1 MMSDDIPT
9 DVIAET
15 ENYVAWR
22 SEEPDGETVF
32 HIELGAVTLHFFHEE
47 WQEFLSLAKLV
58 SEPDS
63 E

>member
-1 MMSDDIPT
+1 MSDDIPT

-22 SEEPDGETVF
+22 SQEPDGETVF
-32 HIELGAVTLHFFHEE
+32 HIELGAVTLHFFKEE

-58 SEPDS
+58 SEPTS